1 MSSNALEKLRR
12 RSAAVRIQ
20 SNIRRRQH
28 HRWTVQLAYNT
39 WEKLIDHK
47 QSAFFYYNH
56 TSVGLIYFLD
66 PKTQLTLTRT
76 NIKFIFFFC
85 FIVQFFYRQLDKTV
99 NQHDSRPTVSPST
112 GCYAMVQTSFAKKEI
127 IRT

>member
-1 MSSNALEKLRR
+1 MSSNALEKLRQ

-28 HRWTVQLAYNT
+28 HKWTVQLAYNT

-56 TSVGLIYFLD
+56 TSVGVIYFLG

-76 NIKFIFFFC
+76 NITFIFFFFG
-85 FIVQFFYRQLDKTV
+85 FIIHFFL
-99 NQHDSRPTVSPST
+99 SSI
-112 GCYAMVQTSFAKKEI
+112 G
-127 IRT
+127 

>member
-28 HRWTVQLAYNT
+28 HKWTVQLAYNT

-56 TSVGLIYFLD
+56 TSGV
-66 PKTQLTLTRT
+66 TQWFKPLLLKKKLLEPNADFNYHETDAY
-76 NIKFIFFFC
+76 K
-85 FIVQFFYRQLDKTV
+85 
-99 NQHDSRPTVSPST
+99 NQRYK
-112 GCYAMVQTSFAKKEI
+112 GKQKQKNWK
-127 IRT
+127 RK